1 MEMGIIRPTSTE
13 QSQNNASKK
22 EDLDSIIKAKEQ
34 NERNS
39 EINSRVIQY
48 NLSKHQITNNEN
60 ILN

>member
-1 MEMGIIRPTSTE
+1 METGIIRPTSTE
-13 QSQNNASKK
+13 QSQNIASKK
-22 EDLDSIIKAKEQ
+22 DDLDSIIKAKEQ

-39 EINSRVIQY
+39 DINSRVIQY